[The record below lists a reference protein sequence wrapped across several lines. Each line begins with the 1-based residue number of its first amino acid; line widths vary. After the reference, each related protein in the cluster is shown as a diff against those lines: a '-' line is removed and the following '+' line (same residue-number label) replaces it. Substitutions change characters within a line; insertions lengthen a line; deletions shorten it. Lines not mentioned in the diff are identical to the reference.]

1 MKCESCTKEVS
12 WKIAQASMN
21 RFRKCLCIEHQIEE
35 IKKTYPKAL
44 AEMSIKQLE
53 KYI

>member
-1 MKCESCTKEVS
+1 MKCEHCNKELT
-12 WKIAQASMN
+12 WKMAQASMN
-21 RFRKCLCIEHQIEE
+21 RFRKCLCIEGQIEE
-35 IKKTYPKAL
+35 IKKTYPPKL